1 MRSPSKLR
9 RTVAGL
15 AVGSAVATGVFA
27 IDTTSASASAPDPF
41 DGFGSS
47 GFFGSGGSS
56 DPGGFNLPDSFG
68 GGGNPLDDTFNGLV
82 DDFFGSSGLTAP
94 RTGST
99 SPSTSGGGF
108 DFPTFAKNTLQKLG
122 SEALKRLYEKSTK
135 SKNTSR
141 NGGSFATNDWYGRIR
156 PGLQGQ
162 RCRPPAYVR
171 LYGTTVRSGRFTSQ
185 AFIGGR
191 NLGKTLIVGRNAFLA
206 PFGDKLKPRS
216 TASYFFLSRRNA
228 ESFSPQP
235 RVAKNTVLEDRT
247 RYSANFLDRGVT
259 YTVLVKYV
267 NTCNEQV
274 VDVLGRVRRR

>member
-1 MRSPSKLR
+1 M
-9 RTVAGL
+9 AGL
-15 AVGSAVATGVFA
+15 AVGSAVAAGVFA
-27 IDTTSASASAPDPF
+27 IDTTSASAGAGATDPF
-41 DGFGSS
+41 GGFGSS

-56 DPGGFNLPDSFG
+56 DPGVFSLPDSFG
-68 GGGNPLDDTFNGLV
+68 GGNPIDDTFNGLV
-82 DDFFGSSGLTAP
+82 DDFLGSSGLTAP
-94 RTGST
+94 RTGSS
-99 SPSTSGGGF
+99 SPSTSGGGTIIGGF
-108 DFPTFAKNTLQKLG
+108 DFPTFARNTLQKLG
-122 SEALKRLYEKSTK
+122 KVALERLYEKSTK

-171 LYGTTVRSGRFTSQ
+171 LFGTTVRSGRFASQ